1 MTLTRFNYLAPQNR
15 PPQLRQPHGPPPNHN
30 NGNFRPQMH
39 QRLPGPPQQRPQNQ
53 MQQKGPAPKIQP
65 PPQQQKQPPP
75 QQLLPQAQQQKP
87 PPQQQLPPQQQQLPP
102 LISPPNESVKGEQMC
117 DVIEDQNKRK
127 PFWATK
133 TGNTGKISRKERQRR
148 RNLRLSKILQPKN
161 AVMILNELVKS
172 ATYTVSDL
180 PLPSEMNQYTANV
193 LVDGVSHIGHGRSK
207 MEAKSM
213 AAEAALKYIVKNR
226 QFSAFKKEDCD
237 DKMEL
242 GEDGSP
248 TLPWQ
253 HVASFALFKLLNS
266 WGEDPNQARGL
277 SFQMQETT
285 SGQPPQNKPAKK
297 LPDNAAHMNP
307 LMLLNQMLPQAQF
320 EELGRNGNPP
330 NVIFTFKCTVNGQS
344 FNGTGSNKKSA
355 KKMAAFA
362 ACHKILEIDYPL
374 EIYTPAN

>member
-1 MTLTRFNYLAPQNR
+1 
-15 PPQLRQPHGPPPNHN
+15 
-30 NGNFRPQMH
+30 
-39 QRLPGPPQQRPQNQ
+39 
-53 MQQKGPAPKIQP
+53 
-65 PPQQQKQPPP
+65 
-75 QQLLPQAQQQKP
+75 
-87 PPQQQLPPQQQQLPP
+87 
-102 LISPPNESVKGEQMC
+102 
-117 DVIEDQNKRK
+117 
-127 PFWATK
+127 
-133 TGNTGKISRKERQRR
+133 
-148 RNLRLSKILQPKN
+148 
-161 AVMILNELVKS
+161 
-172 ATYTVSDL
+172 
-180 PLPSEMNQYTANV
+180 
-193 LVDGVSHIGHGRSK
+193 

-330 NVIFTFKCTVNGQS
+330 NVIFTFKCTVNGQC